1 MKSIFKKIITS
12 ILIFESKLVLKKY
25 KPSVIAV
32 TGTVGK
38 TSTKDAIYTVLSY
51 VDYVRKSDKSFNSEI
66 GVPLTIL
73 GVPNGWN
80 DPFIWISNI
89 LEGLEL
95 IFFKADY
102 PKTLVL
108 EVGADHPGDI
118 QSISKWLKTD
128 ISVINKVGDVPVH
141 VEFYPSVD
149 DVLKEK
155 AFLINALKK
164 DGTLV
169 LYGDDKKVSNL
180 ASGVSQ
186 TVVTFAINEMATVS
200 ASNIVVDYDDNK
212 LPKGMAFKLN
222 YKGNSIPMKINGV
235 LGAQQVY
242 PLLAGVTVGIVR
254 NMPIG
259 KIVDS
264 FERHVSPKGRMNI
277 LKGINGSVIIDDSY
291 NSSPDALREG
301 LNTLASLQVAGK
313 RIAVLGDMMELG
325 NFSGEEHRKAG
336 IQALQSCDLLV
347 TVGPRAK
354 LMSAPSERVM
364 NFDRSN
370 EAGNY
375 LRGIVASGDV
385 VFVKGSQSIR
395 MERVSKALLAE
406 PENAQYL
413 LVRQDKEWLDKK

>member
-1 MKSIFKKIITS
+1 MKSLLKKIIS
-12 ILIFESKLVLKKY
+12 NILIWESKLILKKY

-38 TSTKDAIYTVLSY
+38 TSTKDAIYTVLSS
-51 VDYVRKSDKSFNSEI
+51 VDYVRKSDKSYNSEI

-73 GVPNGWN
+73 GVKNGWS

-102 PKTLVL
+102 PKVLVL

-118 QSISKWLKTD
+118 QSVSKWLKTD
-128 ISVINKVGDVPVH
+128 VSVINKVGDVPVH

-169 LYGDDKKVSNL
+169 LYGDDKKVSAL

-186 TVVTFAINEMATVS
+186 TVVTFAINEMATVT
-200 ASNIVVDYDDNK
+200 ASGISVDYDEGK
-212 LPKGMAFKLN
+212 LPRGMNFKVN
-222 YKGNSIPMKINGV
+222 YKGNSIPIRIKGV
-235 LGAQQVY
+235 LGVQQVY
-242 PLLAGVTVGIVR
+242 PILAGITVGINR
-254 NMPIG
+254 NVPIG

-264 FERHVSPKGRMNI
+264 LDKHVFPNGRMNI
-277 LKGINGSVIIDDSY
+277 LKGINNSVIIDDSY

-301 LNTLASLQVAGK
+301 LNTLASLQVSGK

-325 NFSGEEHRKAG
+325 NFTNDEHRKAG
-336 IQALQSCDLLV
+336 IQAMQSCDVLV

-354 LMSAPSERVM
+354 AMSDRAIC
-364 NFDRSN
+364 FDTSIQ
-370 EAGNY
+370 AGEY
-375 LRGIVASGDV
+375 IKTIVGDGDV
-385 VFVKGSQSIR
+385 VFVKGSQSMR
-395 MERVSKALLAE
+395 MERVSKVLLAE
-406 PENAQYL
+406 PENASKL
-413 LVRQDKEWLDKK
+413 LVRQDREWLAKK